1 VSIVAG
7 FIEVPPLLF
16 GVLSLIGT
24 AVWVMTMSLI
34 GYGVGSAWQ
43 SIAHGIAFAGFG
55 IAVVVMLIVAAF
67 ILSRLREVRLE
78 RRRAEK

>member
-1 VSIVAG
+1 
-7 FIEVPPLLF
+7 
-16 GVLSLIGT
+16 
-24 AVWVMTMSLI
+24 MSLI

-55 IAVVVMLIVAAF
+55 IAVVVMLIVAVF

-78 RRRAEK
+78 RHRAEK